1 MTAVSPKPPRDFTYI
16 TPSGKRL
23 SEYEAVTC
31 YAQPDPTAFDKEG
44 WFLRTPEGRVAWEQ
58 SSTALNHPHW
68 FDFRDPARH
77 WQRTYVRMQAEQER
91 SIERACEDAARN
103 GSFKEMDPQWLNTII
118 GVHYRVWSYFEYAVF
133 RAFAPAQREALS
145 DTLGNV
151 LCFEAFDR
159 MRHAQAIV
167 IYLMDLEDNVEGFH
181 DDGSKDVWIN
191 DPIYQPLRRL
201 AETLMLET
209 PDWAEVGII
218 TNLVIDPIVSAL
230 GLSQLVRRFAP
241 FHGDTVTPF
250 IIGTVERDRE
260 RNSAWADAFVG
271 LVTEPGLDEAEAN
284 LIVIQQWIDK
294 WTPMALEAAD
304 ALAPLYERP
313 PLSVVSYEQAR
324 SEALDQYSAHLERLG
339 LQSAVGIAS

>member
-1 MTAVSPKPPRDFTYI
+1 MTSPAPKPRRDFTYI
-16 TPSGKRL
+16 KPMGKRL

-31 YAQPDPTAFDKEG
+31 YAQPDPSAFDKEG
-44 WFLRTPEGRVAWEQ
+44 WFLRTSEGRVAWEQ
-58 SSTALNHPHW
+58 SSTALKHPHW

-91 SIERACEDAARN
+91 SIERACEDAARS
-103 GSFKEMDPQWLNTII
+103 GAFKDIDPVWLQKIL

-167 IYLMDLEDNVEGFH
+167 IYLMDLEDNIEGFH
-181 DDGSKDVWIN
+181 DGGSKEVWLK
-191 DPIYQPLRRL
+191 DPVYQPLREL
-201 AETLMLET
+201 AEKLMLET
-209 PDWAEVGII
+209 PDWAEVGVV
-218 TNLVIDPIVSAL
+218 TNLIIDPIVSAL

-260 RNSAWADAFVG
+260 RNRAWADSFVG
-271 LVTEPGLDEAEAN
+271 LVTGPDVPEAEAN
-284 LIVIQQWIDK
+284 LIVIQGWIDK
-294 WTPMALEAAD
+294 WTPLALEAAD
-304 ALAPLYERP
+304 ALAPIFEEA
-313 PLSVVSYEQAR
+313 PLNVVTFEQAR
-324 SEALDQYSAHLERLG
+324 NETLEAHVAHMERLA
-339 LQSAVGIAS
+339 LKSAVGVAT